1 MLIQHKAQLGNLYVS
16 KIQVFRCET
25 LHRNPCIVAH
35 VSQPGSGLGGGPEL
49 IPNEGVAEQIS
60 VGGVRRY
67 ENHNLVRTHKILAK
81 L

>member
-1 MLIQHKAQLGNLYVS
+1 M
-16 KIQVFRCET
+16 
-25 LHRNPCIVAH
+25 
-35 VSQPGSGLGGGPEL
+35 

-60 VGGVRRY
+60 VGGVRRD